1 MMLTQRLILFT
12 SFLPLALACTK
23 PDKVEPLQALATN
36 APVIRVDG
44 ALMKMMHQGDL
55 SAKASLRDFVGKKGA
70 YGLGALED
78 LGGEVLIWDGQV
90 MTSVPDGSGGM
101 KVEKGAVAEARSATL
116 LVSTVLER
124 WKEVELTTSIAF
136 KDLDAEI
143 ERLARQAG
151 IDADKPFPFRLE
163 GKMDELQWHVIDG
176 SKIPEGAQGH
186 EAHIATAVRGDLNGQ
201 AVQILGFFSKHHH
214 AVFTHHDTNTH
225 AHVLAK
231 EPEVVGHVDFL
242 KVPSGTTLY
251 LPLQ

>member
-1 MMLTQRLILFT
+1 MPTPRLILLA
-12 SFLPLALACTK
+12 SVLPLALSCTK
-23 PDKVEPLQALATN
+23 SEEAEPIQSVAPKT
-36 APVIRVDG
+36 PVIRVDG

-55 SAKASLRDFVGKKGA
+55 SAKASLRDFAGNKGA

-90 MTSVPDGSGGM
+90 MTSIPDGSGGM

-124 WKEVELTTSIAF
+124 WQEVELTASIAF

-143 ERLARQAG
+143 ERLAREAG
-151 IDADKPFPFRLE
+151 IDTDKPFPFRLE

-201 AVQILGFFSKHHH
+201 AAQILGFFSKHHH

-225 AHVLAK
+225 AHVLAQ

-242 KVPSGTTLY
+242 RVPSGTTLY
-251 LPLQ
+251 LPLL